1 LQRFWSG
8 LLLLLALTV
17 TLHPL
22 SASILAA
29 NITTNT
35 TVPDTWTYTIINN
48 QPAGSPDYVDQFTIA
63 ISGPI
68 TVTAT
73 PAGWTDSIGL
83 VDGVMSVTWSSNGD
97 PTDLAPGAS
106 LGGFS
111 IFSTTSTSVLENA
124 DVNSWDHTANG
135 PGPNSVVMQVETP
148 SDPVPEPW
156 TGSTVGLS
164 LLVGSLWL
172 RKKSRRR
179 TSPAI
184 DSLLRPF

>member
-1 LQRFWSG
+1 MQRFWCS

-29 NITTNT
+29 NITT
-35 TVPDTWTYTIINN
+35 DTSVAGVWTYTILNN
-48 QPAGSPDYVDQFTIA
+48 ETAGSPNFVDQFTIA
-63 ISGPI
+63 ISAPI

-73 PAGWTDSIGL
+73 PAGWTDSVGL
-83 VDGVMSVTWSSNGD
+83 VNGIMSITWSSND
-97 PTDLAPGAS
+97 PSTDLAPGGL

-111 IFSTTSTSVLENA
+111 VISPGATNVLGNA
-124 DVNSWDHTANG
+124 DLNSWDHTANN
-135 PGPNSVVMQVETP
+135 PGPNSVVIQVSTP
-148 SDPVPEPW
+148 ASSVPEPW

-172 RKKSRRR
+172 RKKSGRAGGR
-179 TSPAI
+179 A
-184 DSLLRPF
+184 